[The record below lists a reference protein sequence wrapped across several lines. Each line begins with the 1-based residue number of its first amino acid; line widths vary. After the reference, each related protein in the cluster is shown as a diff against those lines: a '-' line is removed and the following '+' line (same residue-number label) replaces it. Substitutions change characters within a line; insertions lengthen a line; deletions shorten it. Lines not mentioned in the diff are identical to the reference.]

1 MRRAAAA
8 LEERG
13 LETVY
18 IHCSGDPDSLDGVIA
33 PAIRT
38 AIVDGTAPHVLEP
51 RYALAHERYVDL
63 SQCCDSAAAKEVAN
77 GLTALTDAYRASYR
91 EAYHVLRALGGV
103 DAERRALV
111 RAHFDEEK
119 LLRRAAGI
127 AARELKGRGETRGRA
142 ADVFLGGLTCQGK
155 VCRFDSVDALCPRVY
170 ELCDSY
176 GLAAPVL
183 RRLRDA
189 ALEAGEDVLFV
200 SMSSGISG
208 SYASGQIAARQ
219 LREEFPERKLL
230 LVDTYSASLGEGLL
244 VMRAVDCRR
253 EGMSIDDTY
262 TLLRSLRHRMAQIFT
277 VDDLRYLRRT
287 GRLSNLEVAV
297 GTVLQ
302 IKPLLK
308 GDPQGKIVCF
318 AKLRGR
324 QRAIEAIAK
333 RYEELV
339 RDAQTQTV
347 GIAHAD
353 CAPDAQIL
361 ASLLRRSSCPPK
373 QILLV
378 DYEPVTGSHVGP
390 GALALFFLSDDKVR
404 MI

>member
-1 MRRAAAA
+1 M
-8 LEERG
+8 LH
-13 LETVY
+13 T
-18 IHCSGDPDSLDGVIA
+18 
-33 PAIRT
+33 
-38 AIVDGTAPHVLEP
+38 
-51 RYALAHERYVDL
+51 
-63 SQCCDSAAAKEVAN
+63 
-77 GLTALTDAYRASYR
+77 
-91 EAYHVLRALGGV
+91 
-103 DAERRALV
+103 
-111 RAHFDEEK
+111 EEK
-119 LLRRAAGI
+119 TSIIL
-127 AARELKGRGETRGRA
+127 
-142 ADVFLGGLTCQGK
+142 
-155 VCRFDSVDALCPRVY
+155 SH
-170 ELCDSY
+170 
-176 GLAAPVL
+176 
-183 RRLRDA
+183 
-189 ALEAGEDVLFV
+189 
-200 SMSSGISG
+200 
-208 SYASGQIAARQ
+208 
-219 LREEFPERKLL
+219 
-230 LVDTYSASLGEGLL
+230 
-244 VMRAVDCRR
+244 RR

-287 GRLSNLEVAV
+287 GRLSNLEAAV

>member
-1 MRRAAAA
+1 MFRIVTDTSANLPTAYLQQEHITIIPFTFHADGDEQACLDLNTFDAKTFYAQMR
-8 LEERG
+8 
-13 LETVY
+13 
-18 IHCSGDPDSLDGVIA
+18 SGTKVSTSQIPPQRYLD
-33 PAIRT
+33 
-38 AIVDGTAPHVLEP
+38 VLTP
-51 RYALAHERYVDL
+51 M
-63 SQCCDSAAAKEVAN
+63 
-77 GLTALTDAYRASYR
+77 
-91 EAYHVLRALGGV
+91 
-103 DAERRALV
+103 
-111 RAHFDEEK
+111 
-119 LLRRAAGI
+119 
-127 AARELKGRGETRGRA
+127 
-142 ADVFLGGLTCQGK
+142 
-155 VCRFDSVDALCPRVY
+155 
-170 ELCDSY
+170 
-176 GLAAPVL
+176 
-183 RRLRDA
+183 
-189 ALEAGEDVLFV
+189 LEAGEDVLFV

-219 LREEFPERKLL
+219 LREEFPARKLL

-287 GRLSNLEVAV
+287 GRLSNLEAAV

-353 CAPDAQIL
+353 CAPDAQIR
-361 ASLLRRSSCPPK
+361 AALLRRSSCPPK

>member
-1 MRRAAAA
+1 MKQTHFFLGANSAEGFYGLYDQLLDAKLYDLIILKGTPGCGKSTFMRRVAAA

-111 RAHFDEEK
+111 SAHFDEEK
-119 LLRRAAGI
+119 LL
-127 AARELKGRGETRGRA
+127 KGGGETRGRA

-189 ALEAGEDVLFV
+189 ALEAGEDILTCRDPLRPAEIAHLLIPARGLAFV
-200 SMSSGISG
+200 TTGEG
-208 SYASGQIAARQ
+208 VRYEGKPYRR
-219 LREEFPERKLL
+219 LRVDAMAEEKLTRAEKAHL
-230 LVDTYSASLGEGLL
+230 RFIRRVRRALEEEAVASLK
-244 VMRAVDCRR
+244 RAKRGHDALEALYRPCVDF
-253 EGMSIDDTY
+253 D
-262 TLLRSLRHRMAQIFT
+262 
-277 VDDLRYLRRT
+277 
-287 GRLSNLEVAV
+287 AV
-297 GTVLQ
+297 GALC
-302 IKPLLK
+302 
-308 GDPQGKIVCF
+308 D
-318 AKLRGR
+318 A
-324 QRAIEAIAK
+324 EIA
-333 RYEELV
+333 R
-339 RDAQTQTV
+339 
-347 GIAHAD
+347 I
-353 CAPDAQIL
+353 
-361 ASLLRRSSCPPK
+361 
-373 QILLV
+373 
-378 DYEPVTGSHVGP
+378 
-390 GALALFFLSDDKVR
+390 GAYPA
-404 MI
+404 

>member
-1 MRRAAAA
+1 MFRIVTDTSANLPTAYLQQEHITIIPFTFHADGDEQACLDLNTFDAKTFYAQMR
-8 LEERG
+8 
-13 LETVY
+13 
-18 IHCSGDPDSLDGVIA
+18 SGTKVSTSQIPPQRYLD
-33 PAIRT
+33 
-38 AIVDGTAPHVLEP
+38 VLTP
-51 RYALAHERYVDL
+51 M
-63 SQCCDSAAAKEVAN
+63 
-77 GLTALTDAYRASYR
+77 
-91 EAYHVLRALGGV
+91 
-103 DAERRALV
+103 
-111 RAHFDEEK
+111 
-119 LLRRAAGI
+119 
-127 AARELKGRGETRGRA
+127 
-142 ADVFLGGLTCQGK
+142 
-155 VCRFDSVDALCPRVY
+155 
-170 ELCDSY
+170 
-176 GLAAPVL
+176 
-183 RRLRDA
+183 
-189 ALEAGEDVLFV
+189 LEAGEDVLFV

-219 LREEFPERKLL
+219 LREEFPARKLL

-262 TLLRSLRHRMAQIFT
+262 ALLRSLRHRMAQIFT

-287 GRLSNLEVAV
+287 GRLSNLEAAV

-324 QRAIEAIAK
+324 QRAIEAIAR

-361 ASLLRRSSCPPK
+361 TSLLRRSSCPPK

>member
-1 MRRAAAA
+1 MKQTHFFLGANSAEGFYGLYDQLLDARLYDLIILKGTPGCGKSTFMRRVAAA

-18 IHCSGDPDSLDGVIA
+18 IHCSGDPESLDGVIA

-91 EAYHVLRALGGV
+91 EAYHVLRALGDV

-189 ALEAGEDVLFV
+189 ALEAGEDVLACRDPLRPAEIAHLLIPARGLAFV
-200 SMSSGISG
+200 TTGEG
-208 SYASGQIAARQ
+208 VRYEGKPYRR
-219 LREEFPERKLL
+219 LRVDAMAEEKLTRAEKAHL
-230 LVDTYSASLGEGLL
+230 RFIRRVRRALEEEAVASLKRAKRGHDALEALYHPC
-244 VMRAVDCRR
+244 VDFDAVDALCDA
-253 EGMSIDDTY
+253 E
-262 TLLRSLRHRMAQIFT
+262 
-277 VDDLRYLRRT
+277 
-287 GRLSNLEVAV
+287 
-297 GTVLQ
+297 
-302 IKPLLK
+302 
-308 GDPQGKIVCF
+308 
-318 AKLRGR
+318 
-324 QRAIEAIAK
+324 IA
-333 RYEELV
+333 RIGAY
-339 RDAQTQTV
+339 
-347 GIAHAD
+347 
-353 CAPDAQIL
+353 
-361 ASLLRRSSCPPK
+361 
-373 QILLV
+373 
-378 DYEPVTGSHVGP
+378 PV
-390 GALALFFLSDDKVR
+390 
-404 MI
+404 